1 MPQFVI
7 NRSEQILSKLE
18 EDHQQDDTEKVKNA
32 ALKDTQLS
40 IFQLDDP
47 RLEEI
52 KSELIAIDIEEFT
65 PVEALM
71 KLNQI
76 KKKLVSKEEEKSRS

>member
-1 MPQFVI
+1 
-7 NRSEQILSKLE
+7 
-18 EDHQQDDTEKVKNA
+18 
-32 ALKDTQLS
+32 
-40 IFQLDDP
+40 LDDP

-52 KSELIAIDIEEFT
+52 KSELMAIDIEEFT

-76 KKKLVSKEEEKSRS
+76 KKKLISKEEEKSKS